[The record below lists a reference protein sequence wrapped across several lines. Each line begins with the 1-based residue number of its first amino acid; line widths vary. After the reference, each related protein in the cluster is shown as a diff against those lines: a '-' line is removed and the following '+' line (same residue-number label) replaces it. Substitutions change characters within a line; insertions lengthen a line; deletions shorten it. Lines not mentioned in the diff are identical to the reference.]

1 MQNILLSSN
10 TIEAA
15 AVGDVLH
22 FNWPESV
29 LFVEVPWG
37 AIGTSRNPNPP
48 PYCRSIADSI
58 CGNSSREK
66 DKLLSPKIGES
77 R

>member
-10 TIEAA
+10 TIETAG
-15 AVGDVLH
+15 VGDVLQ

-29 LFVEVPWG
+29 LFIEVPWG
-37 AIGTSRNPNPP
+37 AIGAPRNPNPP
-48 PYCRSIADSI
+48 PYCRSIADNGS
-58 CGNSSREK
+58 GNSSREK